1 MCESID
7 TMVRER
13 SACALV
19 RGIKVSRLIVSVG
32 VPAQTHRDK
41 HIPYAGRAKLT
52 RAQAHYRFSDTDGSL
67 QAGPRRHHQWR
78 LTPAAN

>member
-7 TMVRER
+7 TMARER

-19 RGIKVSRLIVSVG
+19 RGIKVSRLITVSVG
-32 VPAQTHRDK
+32 VLADRHRDK

-67 QAGPRRHHQWR
+67 QAGPRRHSVES
-78 LTPAAN
+78 

>member
-1 MCESID
+1 M
-7 TMVRER
+7 RER

-32 VPAQTHRDK
+32 VPADRHRDK

-52 RAQAHYRFSDTDGSL
+52 RAQAHYRFSDTDGMQPTGRP
-67 QAGPRRHHQWR
+67 QAALSGVDTR
-78 LTPAAN
+78 AAN